1 MPSAWLDQ
9 VLKSSVRPIAVIVS
23 LGLVLL
29 SASMTLFL
37 PSSVNNQIVDISHNY
52 ALRQQV
58 DKVSRLANNI
68 EMSRRGYL
76 LTLDD
81 NYLDLYRRSILTV
94 DQTLADLVV
103 LTKQNPQ
110 QDARVKQ
117 IRALVERQQ
126 EEVGETVNLA
136 AAGRVNEAVKKVRGD
151 EGKVLMDQ
159 LADTVTQFIDAE
171 EQQLAERNERINH
184 MRYWMT
190 ATSIVALASAVV
202 LGLLLFT
209 RVQRYARLLFEGQSV
224 LRSEKELLEQRVRER
239 TAELE
244 QERSIA
250 ERERKRVEVLLQDT
264 NHRIGNSLATVSSL
278 LGLQMRQTQ
287 DENARAALVAARD
300 RVQTVSTAHR
310 RLRLGED
317 METARVDEFLQSVIG
332 DIRSAIGHDRDI
344 RFETD
349 FSPLDLK
356 ARDVT
361 TIGIVLGELITNA
374 IKHAFPGRKQGRISV
389 SLKPDM
395 ENVPVLLVEDDGVG
409 WQRKA
414 GDDKRVNGRV
424 NGLGMIVVEQLC
436 LQFGEK
442 PVYGQAEN
450 SCGTRVTVRLSSLV
464 EEQQDETASEAEDAA
479 AK

>member
-37 PSSVNNQIVDISHNY
+37 SSSVNNQIVDISHNY

-171 EQQLAERNERINH
+171 AQQLAERNERINH

>member
-37 PSSVNNQIVDISHNY
+37 SSSVNNQIVDISHNY

-171 EQQLAERNERINH
+171 EQQFAERNERINH

-395 ENVPVLLVEDDGVG
+395 ENVPVLVVEDDGVG